1 MNLTRKV
8 LLISMMLGAWC
19 TQSQAQ
25 SVASDAGNIVYTDVH
40 GKTTQ
45 LTNSGV
51 DAFPS
56 LSPDGRMVV
65 FVRTVKGEPVSTGSS
80 EGLPTELWVTDIRT
94 LKAEMLVASKQA
106 EDMKEVLAGF
116 TYPQFSVDG
125 KRIFFLSAAWATSDA
140 VHCVDIAS
148 KRQRFV
154 TDGNSLEVIR
164 SGALKG
170 KLRINQHRYRKGIGG
185 AYDHDYIFS
194 EDGIEVKKKTR

>member
-1 MNLTRKV
+1 MKLTRTV

-19 TQSQAQ
+19 IQLHAQ
-25 SVASDAGNIVYTDVH
+25 SVTTEVGNILFTDAD
-40 GKTTQ
+40 GKTVQ
-45 LTNSGV
+45 LTSSGT

-65 FVRTVKGEPVSTGSS
+65 FVRTVKGGPISTGSS
-80 EGLPTELWVTDIRT
+80 EGPPTELWVTDIRT
-94 LKAEMLVASKQA
+94 LKAELLVASKQA

-125 KRIFFLSAAWATSDA
+125 KRIFFLSSAWATSDA
-140 VHCVDIAS
+140 VHCVDVAS

-164 SGALKG
+164 SGPHRG

-185 AYDHDYIFS
+185 AYDRDYIFS
-194 EDGIEVKKKTR
+194 EGGIEVKKKTM

>member
-1 MNLTRKV
+1 MKMSRLV
-8 LLISMMLGAWC
+8 LIASLPLAAWSF
-19 TQSQAQ
+19 QLHAQ
-25 SVASDAGNIVYTDVH
+25 SVTADAGNIVYTGPD
-40 GKTTQ
+40 GKVAQ
-45 LTNSGV
+45 LTSSGA

-65 FVRTVKGEPVSTGSS
+65 FVRTVKGEPISTGSS
-80 EGLPTELWVTDIRT
+80 EGPPTELWVTDIRT

-106 EDMKEVLAGF
+106 EDMKDVLAGF

-125 KRIFFLSAAWATSDA
+125 KRIFFLSSAWATSDA
-140 VHCVDIAS
+140 VHCVDVAS

-164 SGALKG
+164 NGSLKG

-185 AYDHDYIFS
+185 AYDRDYIFT
-194 EDGIEVKKKTR
+194 EGGIEVKKNAK